1 MMASFNDKKSPLK
14 PNWRPQNGDSRILMC
29 VGCMV
34 ALLVLDTG
42 TNYKYEHPYHPSAEA
57 TLASLVPSL
66 LIPVPVPTSID
77 LLAWQQP
84 VRDDYF
90 YLYSFMPGLSWNTSL
105 RPAAASMAIAIAA
118 PVSLA
123 LPTPC
128 KKNISESTI
137 QYLKKPAVL
146 VEKVATIA
154 ACYFLWIGPLPSILI
169 KLAATSKRLRV
180 VSNVARRVKFFKP
193 FQKIWKAI
201 ASIYKNRS
209 KLSIAS
215 EYTFYFEA
223 SASSVDEEKENLE
236 SSPNPTFSRSNNRTK
251 KITTVHSRNAT
262 KQPSAAKLI
271 QF

>member
-1 MMASFNDKKSPLK
+1 
-14 PNWRPQNGDSRILMC
+14 
-29 VGCMV
+29 
-34 ALLVLDTG
+34 
-42 TNYKYEHPYHPSAEA
+42 
-57 TLASLVPSL
+57 
-66 LIPVPVPTSID
+66 
-77 LLAWQQP
+77 LAWQQP
-84 VRDDYF
+84 VGDDFF
-90 YLYSFMPGLSWNTSL
+90 YLYSFMLPGLSRNTSL
-105 RPAAASMAIAIAA
+105 KPAAASMAIAIAA

-201 ASIYKNRS
+201 ASIYKNLRS

-215 EYTFYFEA
+215 EYPFYIEA

-236 SSPNPTFSRSNNRTK
+236 SSPSPTCSHSNNRTK
-251 KITTVHSRNAT
+251 KITMVHSRNAT